1 MIHLN
6 GIHISGLLLSML
18 VAVALSIWAG
28 RKVKTADDYS
38 VGGRSAGTFMIVGSV
53 LGVIVGG
60 TTIAG
65 SAQAGFVVGMSAWT
79 FTLGLAIGLLLM
91 TFGYIQKIRT
101 YKVTTVPEILVVHYG
116 KYAGVISSIASIIG
130 LFFSLISNML
140 ITIYVFMLIFELPA
154 LFTLP
159 LIIISLGLLMYL
171 GGVNAAGM
179 AGLFKLFLILISIG
193 LAGLMSFTDMGYLAG
208 MQVLFPDP
216 ISMQVFVGS
225 KTEIVGGIV
234 SLAIGILAA
243 QTYAQ
248 LIFSAVSTRAA
259 VIGVLISAAITV
271 PVGLPSV
278 MVGMF
283 MRVHHPDID
292 PAMALPLY
300 MVKYLPD
307 WLGGVGLAAILLSC
321 FGSIGGTVL
330 GMSTIFT
337 NDIYKK
343 IKQAANGKQLLT
355 VNRLSLMVF
364 ITLSSIFSYLN
375 IHTLMFFWNYLSMN
389 LRGAGI
395 FFPYMFALF
404 VSRKVKPVYGVLS
417 MLVATVTAL
426 VLSAFYSSMSYT
438 LFPAMLV
445 SLIIC
450 ILGLQKRTNR

>member
-1 MIHLN
+1 MHLN
-6 GIHISGLLLSML
+6 GIHIFGLLISML
-18 VAVALSIWAG
+18 MAVALSIWAG
-28 RKVKTADDYS
+28 RKVKTAEDYS
-38 VGGRSAGTFMIVGSV
+38 VGGRSAGTMMIVGSV

-65 SAQAGFVVGMSAWT
+65 SAQAGFVVGVSAWT
-79 FTLGLAIGLLLM
+79 FTLGLAIGLFLM
-91 TFGYIQKIRT
+91 AFGYIQKIRT
-101 YKVTTVPEILVVHYG
+101 YKVTTVPEILVIHYG
-116 KYAGVISSIASIIG
+116 KYAGVISSVASIIG

-140 ITIYVFMLIFELPA
+140 ITIYVFMLIFNLPA
-154 LFTLP
+154 VFTLP

-171 GGVNAAGM
+171 GGINAAGI
-179 AGLFKLFLILISIG
+179 AGLFKLFLIMISIG
-193 LAGLMSFTDMGYLAG
+193 LAGWMSFTDMGYLAG
-208 MQVLFPDP
+208 MQMLFSDP

-248 LIFSAVSTRAA
+248 LVFSAVSTRAA
-259 VIGVLISAAITV
+259 VVGVLIAAVITV

-278 MVGMF
+278 IVGMF
-283 MRVHHPDID
+283 MRVHHPEIA

-300 MVKYLPD
+300 MVKYLPS

-343 IKQAANGKQLLT
+343 IQRTADGKRLLT

-417 MLVATVTAL
+417 MLVATLFAL
-426 VLSAFYSSMSYT
+426 VLSLFYSSMAYT

-450 ILGLQKRTNR
+450 VLGLQKRTSK

>member
-1 MIHLN
+1 MHLN
-6 GIHISGLLLSML
+6 GIHIFGLLISML
-18 VAVALSIWAG
+18 MAVALSIWAG
-28 RKVKTADDYS
+28 RKVKTAEDYS
-38 VGGRSAGTFMIVGSV
+38 VGGRSAGTMMIVGSV

-65 SAQAGFVVGMSAWT
+65 SAQAGFVVGVSAWT
-79 FTLGLAIGLLLM
+79 FTLGLAIGLFLM
-91 TFGYIQKIRT
+91 AFGYIQKIRT
-101 YKVTTVPEILVVHYG
+101 YKVTTVPEILVIHYG
-116 KYAGVISSIASIIG
+116 KYAGVISSVASIIG

-140 ITIYVFMLIFELPA
+140 ITIYVFMLIFNLPA
-154 LFTLP
+154 VFTLP

-171 GGVNAAGM
+171 GGINAAGI
-179 AGLFKLFLILISIG
+179 AGLFKLFLIMISIG
-193 LAGLMSFTDMGYLAG
+193 LAGWMSFTDMGYLAG
-208 MQVLFPDP
+208 MQMLFSDP

-248 LIFSAVSTRAA
+248 LVFSAVSTRAA
-259 VIGVLISAAITV
+259 VLGVLIAAAITV

-283 MRVHHPDID
+283 MRVHHPEIA

-300 MVKYLPD
+300 MVKYLPS

-343 IKQAANGKQLLT
+343 IQRTADGKRLLT

-417 MLVATVTAL
+417 MLVATLFAL
-426 VLSAFYSSMSYT
+426 VLSVFYSSMAYT

-450 ILGLQKRTNR
+450 VLGLQKRTSK

>member
-1 MIHLN
+1 MMHLN
-6 GIHISGLLLSML
+6 GIHIFGLLISML
-18 VAVALSIWAG
+18 MAVALSIWAG
-28 RKVKTADDYS
+28 RKVKTAEDYS
-38 VGGRSAGTFMIVGSV
+38 VGGRSAGTMMIVGSV

-65 SAQAGFVVGMSAWT
+65 SAQAGFVVGVSAWT
-79 FTLGLAIGLLLM
+79 FTLGLAIGLFLM
-91 TFGYIQKIRT
+91 AFGYIQKIRT
-101 YKVTTVPEILVVHYG
+101 YKVTTVPEILVIHYG
-116 KYAGVISSIASIIG
+116 KYAGVISSVASIIG

-140 ITIYVFMLIFELPA
+140 ITIYVFMLIFNLPA
-154 LFTLP
+154 VFTLP

-171 GGVNAAGM
+171 GGINAAGI
-179 AGLFKLFLILISIG
+179 AGLFKLFLIMISIG
-193 LAGLMSFTDMGYLAG
+193 LAGWMSFTDMGYLAG
-208 MQVLFPDP
+208 MQMLFSDP

-248 LIFSAVSTRAA
+248 LVFSAVSTRAA
-259 VIGVLISAAITV
+259 VLGVLIAAAITV

-283 MRVHHPDID
+283 MRVHHPEIA

-300 MVKYLPD
+300 MVKYLPS

-343 IKQAANGKQLLT
+343 IQRTADGKRLLT

-417 MLVATVTAL
+417 MLVATLFAL
-426 VLSAFYSSMSYT
+426 VLSVFYSSMAYT

-450 ILGLQKRTNR
+450 VLGLQKRTSK

>member
-1 MIHLN
+1 MHLSMIHIL
-6 GIHISGLLLSML
+6 GLLVSMA

-28 RKVKTADDYS
+28 RKVNTADDYS
-38 VGGRSAGTFMIVGSV
+38 VGGRSASSIMVVGSV

-65 SAQAGFVVGMSAWT
+65 SAQAGFVVGISAWT
-79 FTLGLAIGLLLM
+79 FTMGLAIGLLTM
-91 TFGYIQKIRT
+91 TFGYIQKIRQ
-101 YKVTTVPEILVVHYG
+101 YQVTTVPEILVIHYG

-154 LFTLP
+154 LWNLP
-159 LIIISLGLLMYL
+159 LIIVSLGLLMYL
-171 GGVNAAGM
+171 GGINAAGV
-179 AGLFKLFLILISIG
+179 AGLFKLFLIMISIG
-193 LAGLMSFTDMGYLAG
+193 FAGWLAFSDMGYLSG
-208 MQVLFPDP
+208 MQVLFSDP
-216 ISMQVFVGS
+216 VSMKVFVGS
-225 KTEIVGGIV
+225 QSEIVGGIV

-248 LIFSAVSTRAA
+248 LVFSAASTRAA
-259 VIGVLISAAITV
+259 VIGVLIASAVTII
-271 PVGLPSV
+271 VGLPSV
-278 MVGMF
+278 VVGMF
-283 MRVHHPDID
+283 MRVHHSDIP

-300 MVKYLPD
+300 MIKYLPD
-307 WLGGVGLAAILLSC
+307 WLGGIGLAAILLSC

-330 GMSTIFT
+330 GMSTIFA

-343 IKQAANGKQLLT
+343 LRKNASNNKLLA

-364 ITLSSIFSYLN
+364 IILASVFSYLN

-404 VSRKVKPVYGVLS
+404 IGRKIKPIYGVMS
-417 MLVATVTAL
+417 MLIATLLAL
-426 VLSAFYSSMSYT
+426 ALSIVYDSMSHT
-438 LFPAMLV
+438 LWPAMVV

-450 ILGLQKRTNR
+450 LVGFEKKSKN

>member
-79 FTLGLAIGLLLM
+79 FTLGLAMGLLLM

-404 VSRKVKPVYGVLS
+404 VSRKVKPLYGVLS